1 METDNSN
8 MTGESVSPNLSDTN
22 NEENV
27 NGNVT
32 PPEATQ
38 QQDVEGMHNYTFT
51 LSPNS
56 WRVRRLSTIFMTHM
70 RLQKESWTRK
80 VRMKKGN
87 MFHVWQYIR
96 VPCATR

>member
-56 WRVRRLSTIFMTHM
+56 
-70 RLQKESWTRK
+70 
-80 VRMKKGN
+80 
-87 MFHVWQYIR
+87 
-96 VPCATR
+96 